1 MKFKTLSGSI
11 AELRN
16 AKKYLVDWNGKS
28 KSKFQLS
35 VRDFLYPYWKSDIVF
50 EEFKLVGTRLSFD
63 LYNANKK
70 IAIEVQGAQHTKYVK
85 FFHGN
90 RMKYLEQLKRDD
102 KKFRFCEINDI
113 NLVEIY
119 PNDKICED
127 LFESFGVIL
136 WVDFYIYTAIIRY
149 DL

>member
-1 MKFKTLSGSI
+1 MKFKTLSGST

-16 AKKYLVDWNGKS
+16 ARKYLVKWEAES
-28 KSKFQLS
+28 KSKFQFS
-35 VRDFLYPYWKSDIVF
+35 VKDFLYPYWRSDIVF

-63 LYNANKK
+63 FYNASKK
-70 IAIEVQGAQHTKYVK
+70 VAIEVQGAQHTKYVK

-102 KKFRFCEINDI
+102 KKLRFCQINNI

-119 PNDKICED
+119 PSDKICAE

-136 WVDFYIYTAIIRY
+136 
-149 DL
+149 

>member
-1 MKFKTLSGSI
+1 MKFKTLSGSV

-16 AKKYLVDWNGKS
+16 ARKYLIKWDGES
-28 KSKFQLS
+28 KSKFQFS
-35 VRDFLYPYWKSDIVF
+35 VKDFLYPYWRSDIVF

-63 LYNANKK
+63 FYNASKK

-102 KKFRFCEINDI
+102 KKFRFCEINNI

-119 PNDKICED
+119 PSDKICVE

-136 WVDFYIYTAIIRY
+136 
-149 DL
+149 